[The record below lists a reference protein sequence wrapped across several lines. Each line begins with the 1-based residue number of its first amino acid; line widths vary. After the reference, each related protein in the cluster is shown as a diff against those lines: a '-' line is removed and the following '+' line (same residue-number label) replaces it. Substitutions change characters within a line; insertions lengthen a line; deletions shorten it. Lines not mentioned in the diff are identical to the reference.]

1 MAALIELLNRER
13 YTVLKPLLRRTY
25 RFAVSVAMRLPAP
38 MVRRLQRWKR
48 RLLPSGLA
56 STPELGR
63 SANARSGP
71 AVDLGQPS
79 PGCHDILVCPV
90 IDWHFRF
97 QRPQQLARQLAGR
110 GHRIF
115 YLSTT
120 FDTADAPGFK
130 VLESPEPNVFL
141 IRLGFPGKRPLI
153 YQDPGSGQH
162 REHLVAA
169 VSELVAAGN
178 LVRLV
183 AMINLPFWHPLAEA
197 LPGCLIV
204 YDCMDYHAGFSSNGP
219 DMIQEEERLFRCAD
233 LVVTTSLR
241 LSEIVG
247 RSARNLLIRN
257 AGDVDFFSKA
267 PDRVAYESERP
278 VAGYLGAIADWFD
291 TDLIASAA
299 SRFPDWDFVIV
310 GSTTFCDTARIE
322 ALGNVK
328 LIGEVPYEDAA
339 SWIHSFDVALIP
351 FKLTELTLCTNPVK
365 AYEYLAAGKPVV
377 ATALPELKLMA
388 EAVHVAE
395 SHAHFI
401 ELLGTAMAERD
412 VPALAAKR
420 TEWARGHD
428 WKARADQLEDAVR
441 KAFPKVSVVVLT
453 YNNLAFTKTCLRSLE
468 ANTHYPDWELILV
481 DNASTDGTRDFLAD
495 YVTRHPCAKL
505 VQNEENLGFAAGNN
519 RGLAVAEGEHL
530 VILNNDTYVTPGWLI
545 GLIRHLCKDP
555 SLGLVGPV
563 TNNIGNEAKIDIHY
577 ADMSEMQKAA
587 SAYTSRHAG
596 KELDI
601 STVAFF
607 CVAISR
613 TAYAEV
619 GGLDERFGLGFFE
632 DDDYCRRVR
641 QAGLRIAVA
650 EDVFVHHHLSASF
663 DLLDERRR
671 QALFERNRA
680 LYEDKW
686 GPWVPHR
693 YRS

>member
-1 MAALIELLNRER
+1 MIL
-13 YTVLKPLLRRTY
+13 
-25 RFAVSVAMRLPAP
+25 FPA
-38 MVRRLQRWKR
+38 
-48 RLLPSGLA
+48 
-56 STPELGR
+56 
-63 SANARSGP
+63 
-71 AVDLGQPS
+71 
-79 PGCHDILVCPV
+79 
-90 IDWHFRF
+90 IDWRFRF
-97 QRPQQLARQLAGR
+97 QRPQQLARQLAMR

-120 FDTADAPGFK
+120 FHTADAPEFK
-130 VLESPEPNVFL
+130 VLESPEPNIFL
-141 IRLGFPGKRPLI
+141 IRLGFPGRQPLI
-153 YQDPGSGQH
+153 YQDPGHGQFL
-162 REHLVAA
+162 EHLVAA
-169 VSELVAAGN
+169 VNELIAAGN

-183 AMINLPFWHPLAEA
+183 ALINLPFWHPLAEA
-197 LPGCLIV
+197 LPDCLIV
-204 YDCMDYHAGFSSNGP
+204 YDCMDYHTGFSTNSP
-219 DMIQEEERLFRCAD
+219 DMLQAEERLFKRAD

-247 RSARNLLIRN
+247 RIAGNRLIRN
-257 AGDVDFFSKA
+257 AGDIEYFSSA
-267 PDRVAYESERP
+267 PERLAYESERP
-278 VAGYLGAIADWFD
+278 VAGYLGAIAEWFD
-291 TDLIASAA
+291 ADLIASAA
-299 SRFPDWDFVIV
+299 HRFPSWDFVLV
-310 GSTTFCDTARIE
+310 GSTYTCDTTRLE

-339 SWIHSFDVALIP
+339 GWIHSFDVALIP
-351 FKLTELTLCTNPVK
+351 FKLTDLTLCTNPVK

-377 ATALPELKLMA
+377 ATAMPEVKLMA
-388 EAVHVAE
+388 EVVHVAE
-395 SHAHFI
+395 SHTHFI

-420 TEWARGHD
+420 TEWVRGHD
-428 WKARADQLEDAVR
+428 WKTRADQLEDAVR
-441 KAFPKVSVVVLT
+441 EVFPKVSVIVLT
-453 YNNLAFTKTCLRSLE
+453 YNNLSFTKACLHSLE
-468 ANTHYPDWELILV
+468 VNTHYLDWELILV
-481 DNASTDGTRDFLAD
+481 DNASTDGTRDFLVD
-495 YVTRHPCAKL
+495 YVTRHPGAKL

-545 GLIRHLCKDP
+545 GLIRHLRKDP

-577 ADMSEMQKAA
+577 SDMSEMQKAA
-587 SAYTSRHAG
+587 SEYTSRHAG
-596 KELDI
+596 RELDI
-601 STVAFF
+601 PTVAFF

-619 GGLDERFGLGFFE
+619 GGLDERFGVGFFE

-641 QAGLRIAVA
+641 QAGLRTAVA

-663 DLLDERRR
+663 SLLDEGWR

-686 GPWVPHR
+686 GPWTPHR